1 MLRRNREIVIFNL
14 SAIDLFCSGM
24 GAVMVL
30 MVLLMPYYRKED
42 PTPIDPRPVEPAP
55 VVVVMP
61 PEPPVPLPPTPAPAT
76 PDPVPDP
83 SVLIHDLELMIVIDT
98 TSSMGSQINDLRSTL
113 GTIVNVLSR
122 LSKNLKVGVVAYRDH
137 GDEYLVRGFAL
148 RRIEK
153 DNEAIKN
160 LRYFID
166 KLEASGGGDVPE
178 AVPEA
183 MQAAVADS
191 AGWTPLAELPE
202 RSRQI
207 ILFVADAPGH
217 DKGASRSGPV
227 ASSWQADDSRRG
239 VYCAASPASGD
250 YFRPLAAAGKGHLV
264 TWTDMLGAI
273 LDVVID
279 RK

>member
-30 MVLLMPYYRKED
+30 MVLLMPYYRKQ
-42 PTPIDPRPVEPAP
+42 TPI
-55 VVVVMP
+55 P
-61 PEPPVPLPPTPAPAT
+61 PEVKPPPIAPMAVVTPPVPVTPAPT
-76 PDPVPDP
+76 PPKPVPEP

-98 TSSMGSQINDLRSTL
+98 TFSMGDQIEDLRDTL
-113 GTIVNVLSR
+113 GTIVSVLSR

-137 GDEYLVRGFAL
+137 GDEYVVRGFSLRHVETDNAGMKAL
-148 RRIEK
+148 RE
-153 DNEAIKN
+153 
-160 LRYFID
+160 FIRGLKAD
-166 KLEASGGGDVPE
+166 GGGDVPE
-178 AVPEA
+178 AVAEA
-183 MQAAVADS
+183 MNAASLPS
-191 AGWTPLAELPE
+191 AGWTPLVSLPE

-217 DKGASRSGPV
+217 DITASKAGPS
-227 ASSWQADDSRRG
+227 ASAWQAGDARRG
-239 VYCAASPASGD
+239 VYCAVPPVSAG
-250 YFRPLAAAGKGHLV
+250 YFGPLAAAGKGHMV
-264 TWTDMLGAI
+264 AWSDMLGAI